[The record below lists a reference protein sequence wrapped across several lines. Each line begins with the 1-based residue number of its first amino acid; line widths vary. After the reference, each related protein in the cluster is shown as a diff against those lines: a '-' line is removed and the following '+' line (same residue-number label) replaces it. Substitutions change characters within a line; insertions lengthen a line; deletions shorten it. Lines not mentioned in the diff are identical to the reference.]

1 MRKAEVFPSK
11 FLKCADLKGKPV
23 TVTIAAAPLEELKS
37 PDGKESSK
45 VVLYFR
51 GAKKGLPLNRVNWD
65 AVSDIV
71 GDDDSDSWIG
81 HRVEL
86 YPTKTEMAGKLVDCI
101 RVRAP
106 KQRELP
112 KALPPVEE
120 PPPVA
125 AIPPMADEMDDAI
138 PF

>member
-1 MRKAEVFPSK
+1 MKKTEVFPSK
-11 FLKCADLKGKPV
+11 FLKCADLNGKPV
-23 TVTIAAAPLEELKS
+23 TVTIADAPLEELKS

-112 KALPPVEE
+112 KAPAPVEE
-120 PPPVA
+120 RPPVD